1 MHRVFVYTCTCAI
14 SVINCKYDMY
24 DMKLTN

>member
-1 MHRVFVYTCTCAI
+1 MYLIDSPRGEIAI